1 MRCRKGTKNSSY
13 EKAKLQAVNFSLME
27 SRVHDIVIWFIKA
40 LISRGDIKMSYE
52 KLLVDNVVCSRRFH
66 LTFDNEA
73 PLVNKVEIKCP
84 HCQHLVFQAENHPQV
99 KLARDEN
106 LVRTTTL
113 SRDLI
118 RECDFKDPYPAHALK
133 P

>member
-1 MRCRKGTKNSSY
+1 
-13 EKAKLQAVNFSLME
+13 
-27 SRVHDIVIWFIKA
+27 
-40 LISRGDIKMSYE
+40 MSYE
-52 KLLVDNVVCSRRFH
+52 KLLVDNVACSRRFH

-84 HCQHLVFQAENHPQV
+84 HCQHTVFHAENHPQV

-113 SRDLI
+113 SRDIL
-118 RECDFKDPYPAHALK
+118 RECDFKDPYPAHLPK
-133 P
+133 S